1 MKIKI
6 EDIKDGDIFIH
17 NSIEI
22 VSADS
27 KYSNGCLFV
36 TTREFWNP
44 EGNYYYTN
52 SHWEQISEGTEVEL
66 IGNMCEGQ

>member
-17 NSIEI
+17 NGTEI

-27 KYSNGCLFV
+27 GYSNECLFV
-36 TTREFWNP
+36 TTREYWNL

-66 IGNMCEGQ
+66 IRNMYKE

>member
-6 EDIKDGDIFIH
+6 EDIKNGDIFIY
-17 NSIEI
+17 NDTEM

-27 KYSNGCLFV
+27 KYYNGCLFV
-36 TTREFWNP
+36 TTREFWNL

-52 SHWEQISEGTEVEL
+52 SCWEEISEGTEVEL
-66 IGNMCEGQ
+66 IGNMREGQ

>member
-17 NSIEI
+17 NGAEI

-27 KYSNGCLFV
+27 GYSNECLFV
-36 TTREFWNP
+36 TTREYWNP

-66 IGNMCEGQ
+66 IGNMYKE

>member
-17 NSIEI
+17 NGTEI

-27 KYSNGCLFV
+27 GYSNDCLFV
-36 TTREFWNP
+36 TTREHWNP

-66 IGNMCEGQ
+66 IGNMCEE

>member
-1 MKIKI
+1 MKTKI
-6 EDIKDGDIFIH
+6 EDIKDGDIFIY
-17 NSIEI
+17 NGTEI

-27 KYSNGCLFV
+27 EYSNGYLFV
-36 TTREFWNP
+36 TIRKFWNP

-66 IGNMCEGQ
+66 IGNMCEE

>member
-6 EDIKDGDIFIH
+6 ENIKDGDIFIH
-17 NSIEI
+17 NNAEM
-22 VSADS
+22 VSAES
-27 KYSNGCLFV
+27 GYSNGYLFV

-52 SHWEQISEGTEVEL
+52 SHWERISEETEVEL
-66 IGNMCEGQ
+66 IGNICKE